1 MLNTINRYLT
11 DYKERISK
19 DNNVLIP
26 KNIDD
31 AVFCYS
37 KSDLDSLEKI

>member
-11 DYKERISK
+11 DYKEIISK

-31 AVFCYS
+31 VVFCYS
-37 KSDLDSLEKI
+37 KSGLDSLEKI